1 MIANLMKF
9 LLTSGTGGS
18 ESNSKNQPSSSS
30 GLKEEEGYYV
40 WNKGDTF
47 TLSKYFNTKEFTCHC
62 NFPDCSKQRISK
74 ALITRLDSA
83 RSEIKKPLV
92 VTSGFRC
99 VKYQAFLRA
108 AGINSVVAKKSTHEL
123 GDAADIVP
131 QDGNMEG
138 FETICAK
145 QFDSIGIAK
154 NFLHVDIRIGKRRW
168 TY

>member
-1 MIANLMKF
+1 MIATLMKF
-9 LLTSGTGGS
+9 LLTSATGESG
-18 ESNSKNQPSSSS
+18 SNSKNQPSPLSKV
-30 GLKEEEGYYV
+30 KEEEGYYV
-40 WNKGDTF
+40 WKKGEDLV
-47 TLSKYFNTKEFTCHC
+47 LSKYFHTKEFTCRC

-74 ALITRLDSA
+74 SLITKLDMVRIDIA
-83 RSEIKKPLV
+83 QPLI

-108 AGINSVVAKKSTHEL
+108 AGVNSVVAKKSTHEL

-131 QDGNMEG
+131 QDGNVDG
-138 FETICAK
+138 FESVCSK

-154 NFLHVDIRIGKRRW
+154 NFLHVDLRIGKRRW